1 MNRLFSLSVIPLAA
15 TATVASV
22 MMASAPAKAIS
33 VGCPVHSVAAAI
45 SGGPCQEADKIYEFD
60 NTLTSLAAEWRNGL
74 TIIDTDETTL
84 PHVHRMTYQRIGNLP
99 WATNMNTFTL
109 AYTIEIDPSSSLVF
123 DEASLGVDVT
133 AAQFGITTT
142 KQIWSDGFN
151 GTQSFGTLTSVN
163 DSASTPGF
171 LGLGG
176 TKLYVID
183 TVTRTGTGN
192 FNSFTNTYTQV
203 PVPEPLTI
211 LGTGLALGF
220 GGLFKSKSS
229 KKQSVKA

>member
-1 MNRLFSLSVIPLAA
+1 VNI
-15 TATVASV
+15 T
-22 MMASAPAKAIS
+22 
-33 VGCPVHSVAAAI
+33 
-45 SGGPCQEADKIYEFD
+45 
-60 NTLTSLAAEWRNGL
+60 
-74 TIIDTDETTL
+74 
-84 PHVHRMTYQRIGNLP
+84 
-99 WATNMNTFTL
+99 WAN
-109 AYTIEIDPSSSLVF
+109 
-123 DEASLGVDVT
+123 
-133 AAQFGITTT
+133 
-142 KQIWSDGFN
+142 
-151 GTQSFGTLTSVN
+151 SFGTLTSIN
-163 DSASTPGF
+163 DGASTPDF

-203 PVPEPLTI
+203 PEPLTI